1 MLGKLV
7 GAMHKKGNFTNEK
20 TGEVIA
26 YDNIELV
33 ILSPIKTGGQYDPV
47 AAVGLSPDK
56 NTKFRAEKLSE
67 VFGEQYNTLDSI
79 SPLLGSDIE
88 YFFDSSK
95 KICRVMKYGK

>member
-1 MLGKLV
+1 MIGKLV
-7 GAMHKKGNFTNEK
+7 GAMHKKGTFTNDK

-33 ILSPIKTGGQYDPV
+33 ILSPIQTGGQFDPV
-47 AAVGLSPDK
+47 SAVGLSPDK

-67 VFGEQYNTLDSI
+67 VFGEQYTTLDSL

>member
-1 MLGKLV
+1 MIGKLV
-7 GAMHKKGNFTNEK
+7 GAMHKKGTFTNDI

-33 ILSPIKTGGQYDPV
+33 ILSPIQTGGQYDPV

-56 NTKFRAEKLSE
+56 NTKFKADRLSD
-67 VFGEQYNTLDSI
+67 VFGKEYNTLDSL

-88 YFFDSSK
+88 YFYDSSK
-95 KICRVMKYGK
+95 RICKVMKYE